1 MTAPQDSAD
10 AQGTALATLDT
21 PTQAIGT
28 RAPRTT
34 TLLRPVALPAA
45 IIEAQQETVKFI
57 ASVLKKGRDYG
68 TIPGTKTPTLLKPGS
83 EKVLIGFGCV
93 ARSFILNADER
104 HNEVVTYEKKKKNW
118 NNAFQGDKSYTEEVV
133 QGTSLGL
140 YSYTVK
146 VEIVK
151 QDTGEI
157 VGEGIGV
164 CSTLE
169 SKYVD
174 RPRECQNTAL
184 KMAAKRAQV
193 DATLRTFGLSDEFT
207 QDLDDII
214 PIVELHAVNDAQRM
228 LTTLLTA
235 LPGWAKNQREWWRQK
250 VADAGNDGEA
260 MQRVIEKLVAEVEKR
275 GFLTGANEPKAEIKV
290 GTPKAVEQ
298 AQDDADADDEDADEA
313 RAQAEKAEDADGT
326 PGGWRKHLTP
336 PAGIA

>member
-10 AQGTALATLDT
+10 AQSTALATLDT

-45 IIEAQQETVKFI
+45 IIQAQQETVAFI

-93 ARSFILNADER
+93 ARPIILSS
-104 HNEVVTYEKKKKNW
+104 VEKH
-118 NNAFQGDKSYTEEVV
+118 DEVV
-133 QGTSLGL
+133 QWEKRKKGWNGAPDQHTTGESVGL

-169 SKYVD
+169 AKYVD

-184 KMAAKRAQV
+184 KMATKRAQV

-214 PIVELHAVNDAQRM
+214 PIVELNAVNDAQRM

-235 LPGWAKNQREWWRQK
+235 LPGWAKNQREWWREK
-250 VADAGNDGEA
+250 VTAAGNDGEA

-275 GFLTGANEPKAEIKV
+275 GFLTGAPEAKADAPKLD
-290 GTPKAVEQ
+290 TPKAVEQ
-298 AQDDADADDEDADEA
+298 AQDDADADDEDADET
-313 RAQAEKAEDADGT
+313 RAQAEKAEEADGT
-326 PGGWRKHLTP
+326 PGGWRKHLVP
-336 PAGIA
+336 PAGKA